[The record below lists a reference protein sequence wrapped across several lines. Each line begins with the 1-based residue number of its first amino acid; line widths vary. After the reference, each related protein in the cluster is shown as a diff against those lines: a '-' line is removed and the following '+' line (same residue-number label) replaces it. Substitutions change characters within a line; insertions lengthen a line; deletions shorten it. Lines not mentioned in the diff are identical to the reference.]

1 MRPELIDRAAA
12 SLLHRQR
19 LPIDPDEAMVRPS
32 YDGLGLANVAVTPLS
47 WLAPTAVDD
56 AQADLLRPFTA
67 SLYDDDEVMQAW
79 WDWEIAAPIK
89 HVVVLLMDGLGHDQ
103 LRVLIQEGV
112 TPNLGHA
119 IRAPH
124 AFYAPIT
131 TVFPS
136 TTTTALASLATG
148 LAPAGHAV
156 MGTTLYLREIGSTVN
171 MIFHRPAV
179 APTPAS
185 YNDRQLN
192 PDLLVPGPNL
202 FRRLEA
208 AGVHAEIVNA
218 AQYHWSS
225 ISRYTGSGSLA
236 LKDGFN
242 GYLTPADGL
251 AQCRERLLANGDRGK
266 TYTYCYIPSVDS
278 TAHAYGPLAPEYRA
292 EAAALDFSLRREL
305 LDPLAGR
312 PDVVL
317 LLVADHG
324 QVRAWPEKTLW
335 LNDHAELMAMLAAP
349 LTGDG
354 RAGYIYVRPGAL
366 EATLTYVRGRL
377 GDRVHAVT
385 REEAVEAGLFGPS
398 ARPLSAMAADR
409 VGDIIL
415 LPRTDWV
422 VRQQLGTGERT
433 AGFAGV
439 HAGLS
444 RAEMLIPFLAYRM
457 G

>member
-1 MRPELIDRAAA
+1 MRPELIDRAEAGLLARQGAA
-12 SLLHRQR
+12 
-19 LPIDPDEAMVRPS
+19 PEFGEAAVRPS
-32 YDGLGLANVAVTPLS
+32 YDGLGLANAAVTPLS
-47 WLAPTAVDD
+47 WLAPAALDD
-56 AQADLLRPFTA
+56 ARADLLPPFTA
-67 SLYDDDEVMQAW
+67 SLYEDDEVMQAW
-79 WDWEIAAPIK
+79 WDWEIAAPID

-103 LRVLIQEGV
+103 LRVLIDDGV

-119 IRAPH
+119 IGAPH

-148 LAPAGHAV
+148 VAPAAHAIV
-156 MGTTLYLREIGSTVN
+156 GTTLYLREIGSAVN
-171 MIFHRPAV
+171 MIAHRPAI

-185 YNDRQLN
+185 YTDRQLN

-202 FRRLEA
+202 YQRLEA

-218 AQYHWSS
+218 GQYHWSS

-236 LKDGFN
+236 LKEGFS
-242 GYLTPADGL
+242 GYLTPADGF

-266 TYTYCYIPSVDS
+266 TYTYLYIPSVDS
-278 TAHAYGPLAPEYRA
+278 TAHAYGPLAPANRA

-312 PDVVL
+312 PGVVL

-324 QVRAWPEKTLW
+324 QVPARPETTLW
-335 LNDHAELMAMLAAP
+335 LNDHTDLMATLAAP

-354 RAGYIYVRPGAL
+354 RAGYLFIRPGAL
-366 EATLTYVRGRL
+366 DAALAYIHAHL
-377 GDRVHAVT
+377 GDRFHALT
-385 REEAVEAGLFGPS
+385 REEAVEVGLFGTPG
-398 ARPLSAMAADR
+398 RPLTTAAADR

-422 VRQQLGTGERT
+422 VRQHVGTGERLP
-433 AGFAGV
+433 GFAGV